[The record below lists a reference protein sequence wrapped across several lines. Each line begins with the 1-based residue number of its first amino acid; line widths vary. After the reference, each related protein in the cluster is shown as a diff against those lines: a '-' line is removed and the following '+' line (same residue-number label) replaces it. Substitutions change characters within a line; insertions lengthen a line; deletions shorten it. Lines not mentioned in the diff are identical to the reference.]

1 LGGNEEG
8 TTRFSSIKTSH
19 FGDALQ
25 KRQNYTD
32 PSIRRIPMNQNVLVE
47 LSDALADAAEKA
59 GNATVLVNAR
69 RRMPASGIVYASDL
83 ILTAD
88 HIVEREEGIKVILAD
103 GAEVSA
109 RVVGRDSGSDLAVLK
124 LERAA
129 ATVAE
134 PTKSPAR
141 LGQIALALGR
151 PSPDGI
157 EASLGT
163 VSAVGG
169 PIRTGRGGMLERY
182 LRTDSISY
190 PGFSGGPLVAADGT
204 VLGLNTS
211 GLANG
216 AAVTIPADIAW
227 RIADTLVKHG
237 RIKRGYLGIRSQSVE
252 IPDGLQQ
259 ALQRE
264 QVTGLLIVGI
274 ENDSPASKGGLM
286 VGDILVGVA
295 GSPVVH
301 HDELFAQL
309 HGEVAGKS
317 TPIDI
322 LRGGRPQTLNV
333 LIGEK

>member
-1 LGGNEEG
+1 M
-8 TTRFSSIKTSH
+8 S
-19 FGDALQ
+19 
-25 KRQNYTD
+25 
-32 PSIRRIPMNQNVLVE
+32 QNVLVE

-59 GNATVLVNAR
+59 GKATVLVNAR
-69 RRMPASGIVYASDL
+69 RRMPASGIAYASDL

-88 HIVEREEGIKVILAD
+88 HVVEREDGIKVILAD
-103 GAEVSA
+103 GAEIAA
-109 RVVGRDSGSDLAVLK
+109 RVAGRDAGSDLAVLK

-129 ATVAE
+129 GAIAE
-134 PTKSPAR
+134 ATKSPAR

-151 PSPDGI
+151 PSAEGI

-163 VSAVGG
+163 VSAIGG

-216 AAVTIPADIAW
+216 AAVTVPADIAW
-227 RIADTLVKHG
+227 RIADTLVRHG
-237 RIKRGYLGIRSQSVE
+237 RIKRGYLGIRSQAVDLPEAS
-252 IPDGLQQ
+252 QK

-264 QVTGLLIVGI
+264 QAAGLLIMGI
-274 ENDSPASKGGLM
+274 EKDSPAANGGLI

-295 GSPVVH
+295 GEPVLH
-301 HDELFAQL
+301 HDELFARL
-309 HGEVAGKS
+309 NGDVVGKS

-322 LRGGRPQTLNV
+322 LRGGQPLTLNV

>member
-1 LGGNEEG
+1 
-8 TTRFSSIKTSH
+8 
-19 FGDALQ
+19 
-25 KRQNYTD
+25 
-32 PSIRRIPMNQNVLVE
+32 
-47 LSDALADAAEKA
+47 
-59 GNATVLVNAR
+59 
-69 RRMPASGIVYASDL
+69 
-83 ILTAD
+83 
-88 HIVEREEGIKVILAD
+88 VEREEGIKVILAD

-109 RVVGRDSGSDLAVLK
+109 RVAGRDAGSDLAVLR

-129 ATVAE
+129 DAIAE
-134 PTKSPAR
+134 VTKTPAR

-163 VSAVGG
+163 VSAIGG

-216 AAVTIPADIAW
+216 AAVTVPADIAW
-227 RIADTLVKHG
+227 RIADTLVQHG
-237 RIKRGYLGIRSQSVE
+237 RIKRGFLGIRSQTVD
-252 IPDGLQQ
+252 IPEVSQK

-264 QVTGLLIVGI
+264 QATGLLIVGV
-274 ENDSPASKGGLM
+274 ESGSPADKGGLI

-295 GSPVVH
+295 GQPVFH
-301 HDELFAQL
+301 HDELFTRL
-309 HGEVAGKS
+309 DGDVAGKS
-317 TPIDI
+317 TPIDVI
-322 LRGGRPQTLNV
+322 RGGQPQTLNV